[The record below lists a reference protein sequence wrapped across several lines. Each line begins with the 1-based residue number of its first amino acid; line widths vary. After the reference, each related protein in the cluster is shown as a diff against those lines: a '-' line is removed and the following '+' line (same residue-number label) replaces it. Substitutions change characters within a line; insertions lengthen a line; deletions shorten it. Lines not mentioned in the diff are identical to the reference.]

1 MVIALSEE
9 HLELRTSVRRFLQD
23 VSPEPEVR
31 RLMATTEGHDRRVW
45 ARLCTELGLAGLAVP
60 EEYGGSGC
68 GPVEV
73 GVVMEELGRSL
84 ACVPY
89 LSTAVLATTALLL
102 SGDEALCKEL
112 LPSMVTGELL
122 ATVAV
127 SEQSGRWDGEEVTT
141 TAARV
146 PEGWRL
152 DGEKLFVLD
161 GCTADLLLVLARDD
175 TGGVSLFAVPG
186 GSVQRTPM
194 TTLDP
199 TRKQARVVLDAT
211 VGRLVG
217 EVGGGTTLLREL
229 QDRVLV
235 CLAAEQVG
243 GAERCLEMAVE
254 HARTRVQFGRPIGS
268 FQAVKHRCADMLV
281 GVSGARSAA
290 QHALWAAAEEQ
301 GELPVAAQ
309 LAAMWASDA
318 YVYASAE
325 SVHLHGGM
333 GFTWEHMAHLYFR
346 RARSSQLLLGDPAEH
361 RELLAQHLGI

>member
-1 MVIALSEE
+1 VVIALREE
-9 HLELRTSVRRFLQD
+9 HVELRSTVRRFLQD
-23 VSPEPEVR
+23 ASPQAEVR
-31 RLMATTEGHDRRVW
+31 RLMATPEGHDRQVW
-45 ARLCTELGLAGLAVP
+45 TRLCAELGLAGLAVP

-84 ACVPY
+84 ACAPY
-89 LSTAVLATTALLL
+89 LSTAVLASTALLI
-102 SGDEALCKEL
+102 SGDEAMCKEL
-112 LPSMVTGELL
+112 LPAMVAGELL

-127 SEQSGRWDGEEVTT
+127 AEQSGRWADDEIAT
-141 TAARV
+141 TAVRV
-146 PEGWRL
+146 PEGWQL
-152 DGEKLFVLD
+152 TGEKLFVID
-161 GCTADLLLVLARDD
+161 GCTADLLLVLARDEPGD
-175 TGGVSLFAVPG
+175 LSLFAVPG
-186 GSVQRTPM
+186 AAVERAPM

-199 TRKQARVVLDAT
+199 TRRQSRIVLDGT
-211 VGRLVG
+211 RGRLVG
-217 EVGGGTTLLREL
+217 EAGAGAALLREL
-229 QDRVLV
+229 RDRVLV

-281 GVSGARSAA
+281 EISGARSAA
-290 QHALWAAAEEQ
+290 QHGLWAAAELPD
-301 GELPVAAQ
+301 ELPVAAR

-318 YVYASAE
+318 YVCASAE

-361 RELLAQHLGI
+361 RELLAQQLGI